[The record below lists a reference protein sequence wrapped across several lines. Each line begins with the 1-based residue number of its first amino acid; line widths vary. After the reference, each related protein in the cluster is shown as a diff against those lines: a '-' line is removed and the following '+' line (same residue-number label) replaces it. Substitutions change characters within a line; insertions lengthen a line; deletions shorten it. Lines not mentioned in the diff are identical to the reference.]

1 MKRLRRFVLLGFVL
15 MICSVC
21 LAGCMRLESTF
32 RINKNGTVDIFSVMY
47 NEANELLID
56 PVKAAVIGYGE
67 GTVSKKMD
75 EETTIFTF

>member
-1 MKRLRRFVLLGFVL
+1 MVDIDILKKGDEVLTINERFLAVKR
-15 MICSVC
+15 
-21 LAGCMRLESTF
+21 
-32 RINKNGTVDIFSVMY
+32 KNGTVDIFSVMY

-75 EETTIFTF
+75 EETTIYTF

>member
-1 MKRLRRFVLLGFVL
+1 MVDINILKKGDEVLTINERFLAVKR
-15 MICSVC
+15 
-21 LAGCMRLESTF
+21 
-32 RINKNGTVDIFSVMY
+32 KNGTVDIFSVMY

-67 GTVSKKMD
+67 GTVSKKRD